1 MYRNIYSTL
10 LEKNIKIYFHCQFH
24 GGYWFERYMPE
35 ILHLQ
40 VRERSCVKQ
49 FFGVASWVNDYC
61 TLLLPTFV
69 VKFSVHG
76 WFACMHVYVP
86 HWTVPAYSSQKKG
99 PASLNQE
106 LQTVESY
113 CVGAGNWI
121 QDPWKNSQEL
131 WTSALSLQLLG
142 MHFDQWINGMALCLQ
157 DWLKEGW
164 VRGWWTRTSSLL
176 YPGGYEYFEE
186 V

>member
-76 WFACMHVYVP
+76 WFACMHVYIP
-86 HWTVPAYSSQKKG
+86 HWTVPAYSSQKKRTSFSEPG
-99 PASLNQE
+99 VTDSWELLCGCWELNSGSLKEQPGTLNLCTISPASGHAFWSVNKWHGFVSPGLTE
-106 LQTVESY
+106 R
-113 CVGAGNWI
+113 G
-121 QDPWKNSQEL
+121 
-131 WTSALSLQLLG
+131 LS
-142 MHFDQWINGMALCLQ
+142 
-157 DWLKEGW
+157 EG
-164 VRGWWTRTSSLL
+164 LMD
-176 YPGGYEYFEE
+176 
-186 V
+186 